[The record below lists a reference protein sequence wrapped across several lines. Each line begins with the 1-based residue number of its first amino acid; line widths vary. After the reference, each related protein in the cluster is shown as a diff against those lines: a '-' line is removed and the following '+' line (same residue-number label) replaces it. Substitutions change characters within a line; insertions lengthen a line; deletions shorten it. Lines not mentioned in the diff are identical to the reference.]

1 MLIYSQVDFFAMS
14 CSGKEWSGP
23 ETALAYLNVADII
36 PHCSEGDSVLIS
48 HYLTV
53 QKVFG
58 SRHKSPSLYI
68 LAVFKNSGSDN

>member
-1 MLIYSQVDFFAMS
+1 MS

-36 PHCSEGDSVLIS
+36 PHCSEREFVLIAI
-48 HYLTV
+48 YLKV

-68 LAVFKNSGSDN
+68 LAVSKNTGSDN